1 MNIKYIKISD
11 LVLLE
16 RNPRKITKD
25 QFKKLCNSLKEDPK
39 FLEARPI
46 LVNQVEG
53 RNIVYAGN
61 QRVQAAKK
69 LKWKE
74 VPCIV
79 DDALT
84 DDLMKAR
91 VVKDNA
97 HYGEFDYDILY
108 ADFEISDLESAGFTL
123 EQLTGDCGDVID
135 LVYDDTK
142 EEKDKKPKALTCCP
156 NCGHEF

>member
-1 MNIKYIKISD
+1 MTVEYIKIAD

-25 QFKKLCNSLKEDPK
+25 QFKKLCKSLEEDAK

-46 LVNQVEG
+46 LVNRIEG
-53 RNIVYAGN
+53 KSIVYAGN

-79 DDALT
+79 ES
-84 DDLMKAR
+84 DLDEKTIKSR
-91 VVKDNA
+91 IIKDNL

-108 ADFEISDLESAGFTL
+108 ADYEIQMLEDSGFTP
-123 EQLTGDCGDVID
+123 EQLTGDCGDIID
-135 LVYDDTK
+135 LGCDGEK
-142 EEKDKKPKALTCCP
+142 EGKKNKQKSLTCCP
-156 NCGHEF
+156 NCAFEF

>member
-1 MNIKYIKISD
+1 MNIEYINICD

-25 QFKKLCNSLKEDPK
+25 QFKKLCKSLEEDRS
-39 FLEARPI
+39 FLDARPV
-46 LVNQVEG
+46 LVNRIDEK
-53 RNIVYAGN
+53 NIVYAGN

-69 LKWKE
+69 LKWKN

-79 DDALT
+79 ENNLDEKT
-84 DDLMKAR
+84 IKSR
-91 VVKDNA
+91 IIKDNA

-108 ADFEISDLESAGFTL
+108 ADYDIQMLEDSGFTP
-123 EQLTGDCGDVID
+123 EQLTGDYGDVQD
-135 LVYDDTK
+135 LGCG
-142 EEKDKKPKALTCCP
+142 EEKKTKALTCCP